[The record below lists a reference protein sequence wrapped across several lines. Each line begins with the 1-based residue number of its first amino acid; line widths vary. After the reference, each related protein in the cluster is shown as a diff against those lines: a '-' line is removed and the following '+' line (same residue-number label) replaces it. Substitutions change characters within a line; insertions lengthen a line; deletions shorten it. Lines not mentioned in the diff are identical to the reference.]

1 MQVLQYTIDS
11 AEGAL
16 RNQMYLDFAIRWH
29 PVAKLKKVTMIDS
42 FQSLLAQG
50 RFYYL
55 DTEANKIFIEEHRMY
70 RWDEKTIQ
78 SDNPNV
84 IKEDDHTCD
93 VSQYFALDNAKIL
106 GLRVG
111 NS

>member
-1 MQVLQYTIDS
+1 
-11 AEGAL
+11 
-16 RNQMYLDFAIRWH
+16 MYLDFSIRWH
-29 PVAKLKKVTMIDS
+29 PVAKLKKVTMIDT

-55 DTEANKIFIEEHRMY
+55 DTENNKVFIEEHKMY
-70 RWDEKTIQ
+70 RWDEKTLQ
-78 SDNPNV
+78 SDSPNV
-84 IKEDDHTCD
+84 IKDDDHTCD
-93 VSQYFALDNAKIL
+93 VAQYFILDNSKIL

>member
-1 MQVLQYTIDS
+1 
-11 AEGAL
+11 
-16 RNQMYLDFAIRWH
+16 MYLDFGIRWH
-29 PVAKLKKVTMIDS
+29 PVAKLKKVTMIDT

-55 DTEANKIFIEEHRMY
+55 DTENNKVFIEEHKMY
-70 RWDEKTIQ
+70 RWDEKTLQ

-84 IKEDDHTCD
+84 IKDNDHTCD
-93 VSQYFALDNAKIL
+93 VAQYFTLDNSKIL

>member
-1 MQVLQYTIDS
+1 MLQYTIDS

-29 PVAKLKKVTMIDS
+29 PVARVLKKVTMIDS

-78 SDNPNV
+78 SDNP
-84 IKEDDHTCD
+84 KCHQRGDHTCD